1 MSTLSKTDL
10 VAAIAEKTGKSKA
23 ETKLFLD
30 ATLETITDELAR
42 GNDIS
47 LIGFAN
53 WKVAHKEARTGRNPS
68 TGEAINIPAQKV
80 VKITV
85 GKALKDAVNR

>member
-30 ATLETITDELAR
+30 ALLETVTDELVR

-53 WKVAHKEARTGRNPS
+53 LKVAHKEARTGRNPS
-68 TGEAINIPAQKV
+68 TGETINIPAQKV
-80 VKITV
+80 VKFTA